1 VLSAFYLEMH
11 IYRTK
16 KGEISSVLATIKDL
30 TYPTVSKSLIP
41 EDREGFVHNLFRAY
55 DIL

>member
-41 EDREGFVHNLFRAY
+41 EDREGFVQNLCRAY